1 MTLRV
6 DAAKLARD
14 AAQFTG
20 FAERVEAIHRDLSDR
35 LGAVGACWGTDEIG
49 RSFAAVHAGA
59 ADQTLAAVGGLP
71 ARLSDIGERF
81 ASNAAAYVDGEQEN
95 VDRLGAQG

>member
-20 FAERVEAIHRDLSDR
+20 LAERVEAIHRDLADQ
-35 LGAVGACWGTDEIG
+35 LGAIGACWGTDEIG
-49 RSFAAVHAGA
+49 RGFADVHATPA
-59 ADQTLAAVGGLP
+59 EQTLAAVQGLP
-71 ARLSDIGERF
+71 ARLADVGERF
-81 ASNAAAYVDGEQEN
+81 AGNAAAYVDGEQEN